1 MITITLVSPSTV
13 TMMEDTTLH
22 VLQLLVDKNNLLI
35 KDYSMEEIHETIF
48 QMEHNKAPG
57 PDGSL
62 LSSTIISRKSSKLI

>member
-1 MITITLVSPSTV
+1 
-13 TMMEDTTLH
+13 MMEDTTLH

-57 PDGSL
+57 PDGFPAEFYHHF
-62 LSSTIISRKSSKLI
+62 